1 MRNKRF
7 QIEMLGHRVVVEAE
21 REGDARYMVRMR
33 LPDEPKLMTPVRIG
47 YLMGAGRAWAAEV
60 FGGKRPALRAGSA
73 KEACTKLA
81 AWALQQ
87 PGVASLLKHGRL
99 MPLAA

>member
-1 MRNKRF
+1 MRSKRF
-7 QIEMLGHRVVVEAE
+7 QIEMLGRRVVVEAE
-21 REGDARYMVRMR
+21 REGDARYMARMR
-33 LPDEPKLMTPVRIG
+33 LPDEPVLAAPLRIG
-47 YLMGAGRAWAAEV
+47 YLTGEGRTWVAEF

-87 PGVASLLKHGRL
+87 PGVASLLKHGRS